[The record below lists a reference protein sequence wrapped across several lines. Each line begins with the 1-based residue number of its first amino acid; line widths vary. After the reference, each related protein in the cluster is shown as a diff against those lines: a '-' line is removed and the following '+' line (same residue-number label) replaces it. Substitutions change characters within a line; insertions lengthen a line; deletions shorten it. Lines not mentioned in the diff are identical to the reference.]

1 MLPPRED
8 DLELDFIRLNLAAMK
23 THHYITYDSTYDLG
37 YYLALIW
44 ITLAL

>member
-1 MLPPRED
+1 MLATALLPPRED

-23 THHYITYDSTYDLG
+23 THRYVTYDSTLENLQY
-37 YYLALIW
+37 